1 METAAQSDP
10 PTPMPRKPLFCP
22 SLPMNLLKPED
33 FIVEELPLY
42 EPTGAGT
49 HTYFAIRK
57 RNLGTLEA
65 INRIARELQVPSRDF
80 GYAGLK
86 DKHAVTTQVLSV
98 EGVTPEQVSEIEQP
112 DIEVLWAERHTHKLR
127 VGHLRGNRFELT
139 LHDIPHDTLP
149 LVKTVMARL
158 VTEGV
163 PNRFGA
169 QRFGNK
175 NDSHLIGKALL
186 KAEWETVLHY
196 MLTAEA
202 LQVDDVARRMQREL
216 ARKPVE
222 RVITSIPHRLRKLYL
237 SAYQAHLFNNI
248 LEKRMPHL
256 GKLLAG
262 DIAVKHSNGAPFLVS
277 NPTIEQARADT
288 FEISPSGPIFGY
300 KMRMPTGD
308 VLTLETSLLADEGVR
323 FEQFRK
329 VVGIRLPGTRRP
341 LRMPIQLHEV
351 SAVDS
356 GVGIRL
362 SFTLPAGGYA
372 TVVVAELLTEIQSS
386 NGIRC

>member
-1 METAAQSDP
+1 MFKA
-10 PTPMPRKPLFCP
+10 
-22 SLPMNLLKPED
+22 PED

-42 EPTGAGT
+42 EPSGTGT

-57 RNLGTLEA
+57 RNLSTMEA
-65 INRIARELQVPSRDF
+65 INRIARDLQVPTRDF

-86 DKHAVTTQVLSV
+86 DKNAITTQVLSV
-98 EGVTPEQVSEIEQP
+98 EGVAPERILKIEQP
-112 DIEVLWAERHTHKLR
+112 NIKVLWAERHTHKLR

-139 LHDIPHDTLP
+139 LRDISHDP
-149 LVKTVMARL
+149 LSLVETVMERL
-158 VTEGV
+158 VIEGV
-163 PNRFGA
+163 PNRFGT

-175 NDSHLIGKALL
+175 NDSHLIGKALV
-186 KAEWETVLHY
+186 KAEWETVARY
-196 MLTAEA
+196 MLADDA
-202 LQVDDVARRMQREL
+202 PQVDSVARRIQQEL

-222 RVITSIPHRLRKLYL
+222 KVVVSIPYRLRKLYL
-237 SAYQAHLFNNI
+237 SAYQAYLFNSV

-262 DIAVKHSNGAPFLVS
+262 DIAVKHSNGAPFLVED
-277 NPTIEQARADT
+277 PTVEQPRVDA

-308 VLTLETSLLADEGVR
+308 VLDLEIGVLADEGVR
-323 FEQFRK
+323 LEKFRK
-329 VVGIRLPGTRRP
+329 VAGIRLPGTRRP

-356 GVGIRL
+356 GAGIRL

-372 TVVVAELLTEIQSS
+372 TVVVEELLANIQSGQ
-386 NGIRC
+386 GI

>member
-1 METAAQSDP
+1 MFKE
-10 PTPMPRKPLFCP
+10 
-22 SLPMNLLKPED
+22 PED

-42 EPTGAGT
+42 EPSGTGT

-65 INRIARELQVPSRDF
+65 INRIARELQVSTRDF

-98 EGVTPEQVSEIEQP
+98 DGVPPEQALEIEQR
-112 DIEVLWAERHTHKLR
+112 DIEVLWAERHAHKLR
-127 VGHLRGNRFELT
+127 VGHLRGNRFALT
-139 LHDIPHDTLP
+139 LREIPHDRLS

-158 VTEGV
+158 VAEGV
-163 PNRFGA
+163 PNRFGV
-169 QRFGNK
+169 QRFGKK

-186 KAEWETVLHY
+186 KAEWETVLNY
-196 MLTAEA
+196 MLTADA

-222 RVITSIPHRLRKLYL
+222 RVITSIPHRSRKLYL
-237 SAYQAHLFNNI
+237 SAYQAHLFNSI

-256 GKLLAG
+256 GKLIDG
-262 DIAVKHSNGAPFLVS
+262 DIAVKHSNGAPFLVL
-277 NPTIEQARADT
+277 NPTIEQPRADT

-308 VLTLETSLLADEGVR
+308 VLTLETSILTDEGVR

-351 SAVDS
+351 SATDNNL
-356 GVGIRL
+356 GIRL
-362 SFTLPAGGYA
+362 GFTLPAGGYA
-372 TVVVAELLTEIQSS
+372 TVVVEELLAGIQPSGRVRS
-386 NGIRC
+386 

>member
-1 METAAQSDP
+1 MFKD
-10 PTPMPRKPLFCP
+10 
-22 SLPMNLLKPED
+22 PED

-42 EPTGAGT
+42 EPAGTGT

-57 RNLGTLEA
+57 RNLGTLAA

-98 EGVTPEQVSEIEQP
+98 KGVTPERVLEIEQP
-112 DIEVLWAERHTHKLR
+112 DIEILWAERHTHKLR
-127 VGHLRGNRFELT
+127 VGHLRGNRFALT
-139 LHDIPHDTLP
+139 LHDMPHATLP
-149 LVKTVMARL
+149 LVSAVMERL
-158 VTEGV
+158 GTEGV

-175 NDSHLIGKALL
+175 NDSHLIGKALV

-196 MLTAEA
+196 ILTADA
-202 LQVDDVARRMQREL
+202 LQVDDVARRIQREL

-237 SAYQAHLFNNI
+237 SAYQAHLFNSI
-248 LEKRMPHL
+248 LAERMPHL
-256 GKLLAG
+256 GKLLEG
-262 DIAVKHSNGAPFLVS
+262 DIAVKHSNGAPFLVP

-300 KMRMPTGD
+300 KMRLPTGD
-308 VLTLETSLLADEGVR
+308 VLTLETSRLADEGVR
-323 FEQFRK
+323 FEQFRT
-329 VVGIRLPGTRRP
+329 VVGVRLPGTRRP

-351 SAVDS
+351 SAAEG
-356 GVGIRL
+356 GVGVQLR
-362 SFTLPAGGYA
+362 FTLPAGGYA
-372 TVVVAELLTEIQSS
+372 TVVVEELLAEIQSP
-386 NGIRC
+386 NGIRF

>member
-1 METAAQSDP
+1 MFKE
-10 PTPMPRKPLFCP
+10 
-22 SLPMNLLKPED
+22 PED

-42 EPTGAGT
+42 EPSKTGT

-57 RNLGTLEA
+57 RNLSTLEA
-65 INRIARELQVPSRDF
+65 INRIARELQVSTRDF

-98 EGVTPEQVSEIEQP
+98 DGVAPERVLEIEQP
-112 DIEVLWAERHTHKLR
+112 DIEVLWAERHAHKLR

-139 LHDIPHDTLP
+139 LHDIPHDALP

-158 VTEGV
+158 VAEGV

-169 QRFGNK
+169 QRFGKK

-186 KAEWETVLHY
+186 KAEWETVLNY
-196 MLTAEA
+196 MLTADA
-202 LQVDDVARRMQREL
+202 LQVDDVARRIQREL
-216 ARKPVE
+216 ARKSVE

-237 SAYQAHLFNNI
+237 SAYQAHLFNSI
-248 LEKRMPHL
+248 LEKRIPHL
-256 GKLLAG
+256 GKLIEG
-262 DIAVKHSNGAPFLVS
+262 YIAVKHSNGAPFLVP
-277 NPTIEQARADT
+277 NPKIEQLRADT

-308 VLTLETSLLADEGVR
+308 VLTLETSLLTDEGVR

-351 SAVDS
+351 SAADNNL
-356 GVGIRL
+356 GIRL
-362 SFTLPAGGYA
+362 GFTLPAGGYA
-372 TVVVAELLTEIQSS
+372 TVVVEELLAGIQSS
-386 NGIRC
+386 GRVRS